1 MKNLFGKNGLYD
13 KLVFSIKGKDITMNK
28 YLTGIIAL
36 CALPMSAFA
45 AADAASELS
54 TFDDRTP
61 LSEKL
66 LREYK
71 TEKPNVVYRQKE
83 TPVNVVIK
91 EYKMEAPKNVRVS
104 KWYMGL
110 RGDLSFLT
118 WKNKYSGV
126 DGGSERFT
134 FKPVVGLDLAVGYR
148 FDQKWRGEVE
158 LGYIGKFSDTETE
171 SISGFPV
178 EKTDFSLQTYY
189 LNVDAYYD
197 IAYGLYAGLGAG
209 LAIVDL
215 DADHTAVA
223 NASATNVSPMG
234 AAMFGWSY
242 VLDEKV
248 DFDIRY
254 RLSIFDGGDL
264 NIGGVNLDTGVI
276 VNNTISAGVR
286 YHF

>member
-1 MKNLFGKNGLYD
+1 
-13 KLVFSIKGKDITMNK
+13 MNR

-36 CALPMSAFA
+36 CALPISAFA
-45 AADAASELS
+45 ASDLS
-54 TFDDRTP
+54 AFDDRVP

-71 TEKPNVVYRQKE
+71 TDTPKVSYNSKKKD
-83 TPVNVVIK
+83 TPVNVIIK

-118 WKNKYSGV
+118 WKNKYTGLESGS
-126 DGGSERFT
+126 DSFS

-148 FDQKWRGEVE
+148 FNEKWRGEAE

-189 LNVDAYYD
+189 LNADAYYD

-209 LAIVDL
+209 FAVVDL
-215 DADHTAVA
+215 SADHTAVA
-223 NASATNVSPMG
+223 DASATNVSLMG

-248 DFDIRY
+248 DFDVRY
-254 RLSIFDGGDL
+254 RLSVFGGGDL
-264 NIGGVNLDTGVI
+264 NIGGVNVDTGII